1 MKLLKAWLPVILWAA
16 LILSAANDRFSDR
29 QTGGWLER
37 LFGRIPPEVNVL
49 VRKSAHVAEY
59 AVLAL
64 LAWRARKTIAT
75 PLLISL
81 AVACADET
89 LQAMTVTRTGSAVDV
104 VWDMTGAILAVVTAR
119 ELRRRRKPADV
130 AFPGA

>member
-1 MKLLKAWLPVILWAA
+1 MKLLKAWLPVILWSA
-16 LILSAANDRFSDR
+16 LILSAANDRFSDQ

-37 LFGRIPPEVNVL
+37 IFGRLPPEVNVF

-59 AVLAL
+59 AILAL

-75 PLLISL
+75 PLLIAL

-89 LQAMTVTRTGSAVDV
+89 LQAMTVTRTGSAVDI
-104 VWDMTGAILAVVTAR
+104 VWDMTGAILAVMVAR
-119 ELRRRRKPADV
+119 RLSPA
-130 AFPGA
+130 APAAPARSS